1 MYVISAEDIAGTWL
15 RAAGRDC
22 PPRPGENPWMTGSGS
37 ATSPFS
43 LRTAWGRSFETPLRR
58 FLRTETGSSAV
69 LLAATVAALAWANID
84 SSGYAAVWGTELS
97 IRLGE
102 ASLADSLQGWVNS
115 GLMSF
120 FFLVAGLE
128 ARREFDMGELRDRR
142 RLALPVVVALG
153 GIVVPI
159 LIYLAIN
166 SGRPSA
172 SGWGTAMSTD
182 TAFAL
187 GLLALVGRG
196 VPDRVR
202 TYLLT
207 FAIVDDVAGIIVIA
221 LVYSSRVDVTALVI
235 GLAMLGVVVV
245 ARWRGFRNGP
255 AYFLLGL
262 VAWIAFFKSGVDP
275 VVVGLA
281 MGLLALAYPA
291 ARTDLEQASETFRL
305 FREQPTPELAA
316 EARESVRTA
325 ISPNDRLQLL
335 FHPWTS
341 YLIVPLFALANAGI
355 TINGGFLARAYTSP
369 VTLGILVGYVVG
381 KPVGTVGAAWLLT
394 RLSRGHIRPPIG
406 WAAVTGA
413 GVVAGIG
420 FIVSLLIASLAFR
433 GTQLAEAKVGVL
445 SAAACASLLAWLV
458 FRLTAKLPKQLR
470 LRALL
475 GTADSIIDLAVPVDA
490 ERDHI
495 RGPDKAPV
503 TLVEY
508 GDFEC
513 PYCGQ
518 AEAVIRA
525 LLADYGDLRYV
536 WRHLPLTDVH
546 PHAMLA
552 AEGSE
557 SAAQQGKFWEMHD
570 QLLDHQGALTAKDL
584 VNYAACVGLDTG
596 RFRRDLRS
604 GAGDAKI
611 AADVDSADLSGVSGT
626 PTFFINGKRYYG
638 AYDIDT
644 LSAEVRE
651 ARARALLESGRLQRA
666 SRSR

>member
-1 MYVISAEDIAGTWL
+1 
-15 RAAGRDC
+15 
-22 PPRPGENPWMTGSGS
+22 MTVSGS
-37 ATSPFS
+37 AASPFS

-58 FLRTETGSSAV
+58 FLHTETGSSAV

-84 SSGYAAVWGTELS
+84 SSGYVTAWGTELS
-97 IRLGE
+97 IRVGG
-102 ASLADSLQGWVNS
+102 AGLADSLQGWVNS

-128 ARREFDMGELRDRR
+128 ARREYDMGELRDRR

-159 LIYLAIN
+159 LLYLAIN
-166 SGRPSA
+166 AGRPSA

-221 LVYSSRVDVTALVI
+221 LVYSSHLDGTALAI
-235 GLAMLGVVVV
+235 GLAVLGAVVV
-245 ARWRGFRNGP
+245 ARWRGVRNGP
-255 AYFLLGL
+255 VYFLLAL

-291 ARTDLEQASETFRL
+291 ARTDLEEASETFRL

-325 ISPNDRLQLL
+325 ISPNDRLQQLY
-335 FHPWTS
+335 HPWTS

-355 TINGGFLARAYTSP
+355 TVNGGFLARAYTSP

-381 KPVGTVGAAWLLT
+381 KPVGTVGGAWLLT
-394 RLSRGHIRPPIG
+394 RLSRGRIRPPIG

-420 FIVSLLIASLAFR
+420 FIVSLLIASLAFH

-445 SAAACASLLAWLV
+445 SAAACASLLGWLV
-458 FRLTAKLPKQLR
+458 FRITAKLPKHVR

-475 GTADSIIDLAVPVDA
+475 GTAETIIDLAVPVDA

-495 RGPDKAPV
+495 RGPDKAAV

-518 AEAVIRA
+518 AEPVIRA

-536 WRHLPLTDVH
+536 WRHLPLADVH

-552 AEGSE
+552 AKGSE
-557 SAAQQGKFWEMHD
+557 AAAQQGKFWQMHD

-584 VNYAACVGLDTG
+584 VNYAAGIGLDTG

-604 GAGDAKI
+604 GAVDPKI
-611 AADVDSADLSGVSGT
+611 IADMDSADLSGVSGT
-626 PTFFINGKRYYG
+626 PTFFVNGRRHY
-638 AYDIDT
+638 ATYDIDA

-666 SRSR
+666 SRSP